1 MGVIAQTIVGMTIA
15 FSYTLFGKVSP
26 SLPGHS
32 SAFPIS
38 IPLPT
43 RGQLTNQQPEGNAI
57 TQSFMGVPAL
67 LVDFPPP
74 TSPAH
79 PSAARHLG
87 RQWPVFWSVGN
98 VFFRPISTLGI
109 FGYAFAAYDAFSSA
123 SSRLRNT
130 TPGVSAAYETTRG
143 TGMQGDWRFYAVSA
157 LCHLVTVVHS
167 AVNMQPI
174 NGRID
179 ALKAEGTGTAELEKA
194 EFWARRWAKLNL
206 VRLVMPLVAGSLAL
220 SQALKV

>member
-15 FSYTLFGKVSP
+15 FSYTLF
-26 SLPGHS
+26 
-32 SAFPIS
+32 
-38 IPLPT
+38 
-43 RGQLTNQQPEGNAI
+43 GNAI

-74 TSPAH
+74 TSPSH

-98 VFFRPISTLGI
+98 VFFRPTSTLGI
-109 FGYAFAAYDAFSSA
+109 FGYAFAAYHAFSSST
-123 SSRLRNT
+123 SSPLRSST
-130 TPGVSAAYETTRG
+130 RPGVSAAYETTRG

-157 LCHLVTVVHS
+157 LCHLVMVVHS

-194 EFWARRWAKLNL
+194 EYWARRWAKLNL